1 MTLKEKYTI
10 KNKKRMKQ
18 CVFLYSILI
27 IFLVMY
33 STLARY
39 EKTSEGYT
47 KIAVADWKI
56 SLNGQELTSD
66 KNELKDTIKLI
77 PITNKDE
84 TNPNKIK
91 PGQEGFFDITIDP
104 TGTEVSFDYEIA
116 LNEEQSILPEGFE
129 ITKYSISG
137 EDEEKKWS
145 ENKKLTGTIGLG
157 NDGTF
162 GEEDIKKIRYYWKWK
177 DEIYE
182 EAEYKIIADVK
193 VEQVI

>member
-18 CVFLYSILI
+18 FIFLYSILI

-47 KIAVADWKI
+47 KIAVANWKI
-56 SLNGQELTSD
+56 LLNGQELTSD

-77 PITNKDE
+77 PTTNKDE

-91 PGQEGFFDITIDP
+91 PGQEGYFDIEINP
-104 TGTEVSFDYEIA
+104 IGTEVSFKYEVA

-137 EDEEKKWS
+137 EDEEKNWS